1 MPGEAQVL
9 TLDLGTSG
17 AKAAVFAA
25 SGRVLSTAFQ
35 PVALRL
41 LPGGGAEQD
50 PAEWWG
56 ALGTAARIRLA
67 SGKSGRI
74 EIPFYNAD
82 DFDRVV
88 ELLLGSEVERA

>member
-25 SGRVLSTAFQ
+25 SGQVLSTAFQ

-41 LPGGGAEQD
+41 TTACVWM
-50 PAEWWG
+50 PAGENQ
-56 ALGTAARIRLA
+56 RSRL
-67 SGKSGRI
+67 
-74 EIPFYNAD
+74 
-82 DFDRVV
+82 
-88 ELLLGSEVERA
+88 